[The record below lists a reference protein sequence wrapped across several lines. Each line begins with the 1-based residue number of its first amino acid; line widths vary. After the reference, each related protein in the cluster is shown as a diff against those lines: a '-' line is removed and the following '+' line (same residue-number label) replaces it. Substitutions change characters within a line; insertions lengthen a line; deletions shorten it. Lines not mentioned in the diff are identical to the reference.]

1 MTTTFTVFVFIT
13 SLIFI
18 LINMVILTR
27 MFWLS
32 IPWWVYLLL
41 VGSILIGF
49 AIRNEMV
56 EKKDS
61 NKVKEFM
68 KKLDM

>member
-1 MTTTFTVFVFIT
+1 
-13 SLIFI
+13 
-18 LINMVILTR
+18 MVILTR

-61 NKVKEFM
+61 NKIKDFM
-68 KKLDM
+68 KKLNM